1 MNNLIGDILRSIRG
15 GANPMQ
21 TIMKAAANNPSLKQ
35 ASSILQ
41 GKDARQLEMTA
52 RNMCKERGVNPDDL
66 LKQMGL
72 K

>member
-21 TIMKAAANNPSLKQ
+21 TIMKAAQNNPNLKQ

-52 RNMCKERGVNPDDL
+52 RNMCKERGINPEEML
-66 LKQMGL
+66 RQLGL